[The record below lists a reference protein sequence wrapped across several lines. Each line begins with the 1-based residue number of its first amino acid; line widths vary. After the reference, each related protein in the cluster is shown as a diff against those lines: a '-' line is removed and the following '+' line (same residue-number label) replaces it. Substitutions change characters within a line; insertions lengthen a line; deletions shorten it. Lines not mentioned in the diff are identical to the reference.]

1 MAARG
6 PLLAVLSS
14 TFCCMGLAHGAAA
27 AALYSRLGDAGGV
40 HALIRE
46 AVDHAVADE
55 AARKPLA
62 DHICALA
69 GGNCR
74 SPRAPRI
81 SEAQFVEL
89 VEGLRASMR
98 AHDVPLAARNE
109 LLEALAPL
117 RSGP

>member
-27 AALYSRLGDAGGV
+27 SALYSHLGDSASV

-55 AARKPLA
+55 AVRKPLA
-62 DHICALA
+62 DHLCALA
-69 GGNCR
+69 GGDCP
-74 SPRAPRI
+74 SPRAPRL

-89 VEGLRASMR
+89 VAGLRTAMR

-109 LLEALAPL
+109 FLEALAPL
-117 RSGP
+117 RRGT

>member
-14 TFCCMGLAHGAAA
+14 TFCCMGL
-27 AALYSRLGDAGGV
+27 
-40 HALIRE
+40 IRE
-46 AVDHAVADE
+46 AIDHAVADE
-55 AARKPLA
+55 ALRTPLA

-69 GGNCR
+69 GGNCH